1 MTQVTVLPV
10 ASYAAGAYSVPATSI
25 SDASTSLQI
34 AVQRCTTADPTIWP
48 LVATTITFDLEIS
61 VDNGVTWQVWNSP
74 ASGSGGI
81 TTAKGTEQPLMYV
94 AGDIPAGTTRKVRGT
109 VTLSAIIKTGATI
122 TVL

>member
-10 ASYAAGAYSVPATSI
+10 ASYAAGVYSVPATSI
-25 SDASTSLQI
+25 ADTVTSLQI
-34 AVQRCTTADPTIWP
+34 AVQRCTTADPSIWP
-48 LVATTITFDLEIS
+48 LSSTTITFNLEMS
-61 VDNGVTWQVWNSP
+61 VDNGTTWNLWNSP

-81 TTAKGTEQPLMYV
+81 TTAKGTEQTLMYV
-94 AGDIPAGTTRKVRGT
+94 AGDIPSGTTRKVRGA